1 MRGGGRG
8 RAAQPRGLEEEQ
20 RDGREQQ
27 EDGPPPRE
35 QPRCPLPQAARRGL
49 PLAGAGPPRRRRR
62 RRTVF
67 VGDGDGDASDHRRRH
82 REESG
87 GAVVAAVGSPF
98 SRRMG
103 SRPASNP
110 GSLLSAATYRATR
123 PPRGESGLNIWPGPS
138 PQDAHQ

>member
-20 RDGREQQ
+20 RDGWEQQ
-27 EDGPPPRE
+27 EDGPPPRK

-49 PLAGAGPPRRRRR
+49 PPAGSGSPRRRR

-67 VGDGDGDASDHRRRH
+67 VGDGDGDASDRRRRH

-87 GAVVAAVGSPF
+87 GAVVAVVGLPF
-98 SRRMG
+98 SGRVG

-110 GSLLSAATYRATR
+110 GSLLPAAT
-123 PPRGESGLNIWPGPS
+123 
-138 PQDAHQ
+138 